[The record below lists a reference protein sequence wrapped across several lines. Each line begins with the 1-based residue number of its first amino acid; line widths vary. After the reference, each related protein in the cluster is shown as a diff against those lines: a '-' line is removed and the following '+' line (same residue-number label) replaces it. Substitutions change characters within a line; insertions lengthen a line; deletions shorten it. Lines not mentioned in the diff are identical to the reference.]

1 VLHVRV
7 PASCVLYV
15 PEAQGSSPPPSPP
28 SRAILCAPLH
38 VCQPRVC
45 RTYPLR
51 RAPQVFKDRIKMYG
65 KAWIVPVDSQASG
78 CRLSRGPSR
87 CPSPIDPRPH
97 LGPHPMPAPSEPAR
111 PASRRATSGTTRNPN
126 PNPNPNP
133 IPNPTPNPNP
143 NPKREQACDVWYHET
158 ISVNVMGI
166 GGAIEA
172 AVEKTRCE
180 PSP

>member
-1 VLHVRV
+1 MLHVRV

-15 PEAQGSSPPPSPP
+15 PEAQGSSPPLPPPLSGQFVRAAARVPASGVPHVLLAASCTTGLQGPHQDVRQGLDRAGGLAGEWLPPQPWPQPLPQPHRPSPSP
-28 SRAILCAPLH
+28 RSAPH
-38 VCQPRVC
+38 AR
-45 RTYPLR
+45 
-51 RAPQVFKDRIKMYG
+51 
-65 KAWIVPVDSQASG
+65 
-78 CRLSRGPSR
+78 
-87 CPSPIDPRPH
+87 
-97 LGPHPMPAPSEPAR
+97 PSEPAH

-133 IPNPTPNPNP
+133 YP

-180 PSP
+180 P

>member
-1 VLHVRV
+1 
-7 PASCVLYV
+7 
-15 PEAQGSSPPPSPP
+15 
-28 SRAILCAPLH
+28 
-38 VCQPRVC
+38 
-45 RTYPLR
+45 
-51 RAPQVFKDRIKMYG
+51 MYG

-126 PNPNPNP
+126 PNPNPN
-133 IPNPTPNPNP
+133 
-143 NPKREQACDVWYHET
+143 REQACDVWYHET

>member
-1 VLHVRV
+1 
-7 PASCVLYV
+7 
-15 PEAQGSSPPPSPP
+15 
-28 SRAILCAPLH
+28 
-38 VCQPRVC
+38 
-45 RTYPLR
+45 
-51 RAPQVFKDRIKMYG
+51 MYG

-78 CRLSRGPSR
+78 CRPSRGPSR

-97 LGPHPMPAPSEPAR
+97 LGPHPMPAPQSQPT
-111 PASRRATSGTTRNPN
+111 PQSRRATSGTTRNPN
-126 PNPNPNP
+126 PNPNPS
-133 IPNPTPNPNP
+133 PNP

-180 PSP
+180 P